1 MVFYKKAE
9 LATRVKKKEES
20 SCRICRII
28 RVYLFFAIPVLVL
41 LWTGVDVGL
50 DEVEPTDFVVKVVLI
65 ALGLSVIRRIYIDFF
80 KSER

>member
-1 MVFYKKAE
+1 MSDYKS
-9 LATRVKKKEES
+9 LLV
-20 SCRICRII
+20 
-28 RVYLFFAIPVLVL
+28 FAIPVLVL

-50 DEVEPTDFVVKVVLI
+50 DEVEPTDFVVKGLI